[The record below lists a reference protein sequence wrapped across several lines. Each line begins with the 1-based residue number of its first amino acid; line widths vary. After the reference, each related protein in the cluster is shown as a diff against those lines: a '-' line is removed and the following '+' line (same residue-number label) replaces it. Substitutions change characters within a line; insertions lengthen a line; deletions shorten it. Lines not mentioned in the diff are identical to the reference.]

1 MFNQCFKCVNLHW
14 KLLHMINHRPPVLR
28 LRIVLSTG
36 HERPVWIQSTSQSTL
51 SSLLELNFRDM
62 TVDLHLLRMI
72 RFLPNAAQA
81 NLYIYVHGA
90 PE

>member
-1 MFNQCFKCVNLHW
+1 MCKFTLEITAYDQSQTSSVEIKNC
-14 KLLHMINHRPPVLR
+14 IEHRPRVD
-28 LRIVLSTG
+28 
-36 HERPVWIQSTSQSTL
+36 ERPVWIQSTSQSTL

>member
-1 MFNQCFKCVNLHW
+1 MCKFTLEITAYDQSQTSSVEIENC
-14 KLLHMINHRPPVLR
+14 IEHRPRVD
-28 LRIVLSTG
+28 
-36 HERPVWIQSTSQSTL
+36 ERPVWIQSTSQSTL